1 MNCCKEYEEL
11 LNAELDGEATP
22 EECARLQA
30 HLAECPA
37 CRAYARTLRQLRA
50 GFPEL
55 EETELPEG
63 LADGICAAI
72 REEARPTCRRQRWG
86 AVLVPLA
93 ACLVLAVGL
102 GRMQANENG
111 ATGAGSGEALTV
123 QSYSAAASAA
133 DEAARPD
140 NFENAGAGQS
150 APVSPQMAQGQE
162 DPSASAKMRMEQ
174 GPVKEDVGRP
184 VSVTLTAVEA
194 EQLPEA
200 LCARLKEQT
209 PSTREDGAAVY
220 LLPGDTLE
228 QIRAL
233 YPSAP
238 TEDPD
243 GAGTDADGVLVVLEE
258 ATP

>member
-22 EECARLQA
+22 KECARLQA

-37 CRAYARTLRQLRA
+37 CRAYARTLRQLRE

-72 REEARPTCRRQRWG
+72 RKETRPHRRRQRWG

-102 GRMQANENG
+102 GKMQVNENG

-133 DEAARPD
+133 DEAAGPAASG
-140 NFENAGAGQS
+140 NTGAGQG
-150 APVSPQMAQGQE
+150 AAVSPQTVPEQE
-162 DPSASAKMRMEQ
+162 DLSASAKVRTEWE
-174 GPVKEDVGRP
+174 PVKEDAARP
-184 VSVTLTAVEA
+184 ASVTLTAAEA
-194 EQLPEA
+194 AELPET
-200 LCARLKEQT
+200 LRDCLRQQT

-220 LLPGDTLE
+220 TLPDDALE
-228 QIRAL
+228 QIREL

-238 TEDPD
+238 AEDD
-243 GAGTDADGVLVVLEE
+243 GTAEGGILVVLGEE
-258 ATP
+258 DP